1 MAKYF
6 RSTLTNRQQKNLSF
20 IFRCVVV
27 SFFFIQHFVV
37 ILHSVNACTV
47 HACECVS
54 VMLYHSDLPLLP
66 VTDVMTTVAI
76 AIVVVGG
83 GAGAAAAVIARCVAV
98 AASAIAAFGYLL
110 NFHCTTS
117 LSFTRTHLR

>member
-20 IFRCVVV
+20 IFVVLLDVCACVCL
-27 SFFFIQHFVV
+27 FFFSSRCYSPFVFV
-37 ILHSVNACTV
+37 F
-47 HACECVS
+47 
-54 VMLYHSDLPLLP
+54 VMLYHSDLPLLLP
-66 VTDVMTTVAI
+66 VADVMTTDV
-76 AIVVVGG
+76 AIVV
-83 GAGAAAAVIARCVAV
+83 ACCVAV
-98 AASAIAAFGYLL
+98 AFTVADAFPIDAFGYLL